1 MCNVSIYSLYKKI
14 VMLNFKVLENQ
25 VYLYDGT
32 FNGLLTIVFDC
43 YLSKVIPSNVLPKEN
58 YLPNLLEKP
67 YFISTDEKKA
77 NRIWHGAYTNISYTA
92 LYDCYYAFLSCHKGK
107 ELAILKYLLHG
118 FYVGFRICNM
128 LAIDYVLE
136 VTKLRKTVFGEAH
149 RLKGLV
155 RLSELE
161 NNLWYAPIHPDNNV
175 IEQVGHFLMARF
187 PTQNLILHDKNR
199 NLAFLYSIQNRN
211 DYEILKV
218 PINFKIPKFSEEEKQ
233 FQKLWKTF
241 FNTISIKER
250 TNPRL
255 QMQFMPKKYWKDLI
269 ELK

>member
-25 VYLYDGT
+25 VYL

-155 RLSELE
+155 RLSKLE

>member
-1 MCNVSIYSLYKKI
+1 
-14 VMLNFKVLENQ
+14 MLDFKVLENQ

-43 YLSKVIPSNVLPKEN
+43 YLSKVIPSDVLPKEN

-77 NRIWHGAYTNISYTA
+77 NRIWHGIYTNISYTA

-218 PINFKIPKFSEEEKQ
+218 PIIFKIPKFSEEEKQ